1 MFQNISKDF
10 EENQNLDE
18 DVELNRK
25 TRIKEILEN
34 NLTKKQ
40 IILYIISF
48 MLSFVCIGGDSD
60 LAPFGIAVITAV
72 LSNCRPIGML
82 SIITI
87 IGTWVAFGGQS
98 VLSFVLTLLI
108 LLVGILIKP
117 PRYDEDSNEKRK
129 LGFRIFFSCI
139 VVKFG
144 MLIIQSFAKY
154 DALLI
159 YDMLLVT
166 IYSISAFVFYKIFV
180 NSITVLTNIGSKQ
193 AYSVEEVMGA
203 SLLIAIAITA
213 LGDTSIFGF
222 SLRNI
227 LCILIVLIMG
237 WKNGILVGAS
247 SGVTIGAVIGIIA
260 DGEPML
266 IATYAISGMIAG
278 IFSKF
283 GKFGVILGFII
294 GNVIL
299 SYVANGNTA
308 DLIVFQEILIASIGL
323 LAVPKN
329 IKINIQD
336 MYPSTPLLPETLD
349 RNLEENQDTIYR
361 LNSMSETISQIAKT
375 YKEAAATIVDEKEL
389 QKQELKN
396 LKIFQKE
403 LENNLEGLEEN
414 ILFDD
419 LYFQDET
426 LQDET
431 FQDETLQDE
440 KYQEEFQNRHGNSI
454 IEDIFKTLLNKEEI
468 QKQDLIN
475 IFAKHN
481 NYILGLETEE
491 DTEKSSND
499 LISNKIINK
508 QIEKDIMQIVKAIN
522 DAYRVSKLSFIWK
535 KKIDE
540 NKKVVS
546 SQLEEVSKAI
556 GNLANEIE
564 ENTKIEGK
572 DEFEAEKASIKLL
585 LEQRDI
591 QIKNINIKE
600 MKNGRKQVTLYTDTC
615 KDVDKP
621 LCDIKKMSKSVSK
634 VIGQEV
640 MLQKQECGIRL
651 NRPNC
656 SYEFISQDTQKI
668 SIGVAKATKEES
680 KISGDTSIQTRLEDG
695 KYLLAI
701 SDGMGSGPKARKN
714 SKMAIAM
721 LEKLLSSG
729 FDKDTSLRLINST
742 LNMAE
747 DGEMYSTLDI
757 SILDLYAH
765 KLEFIKNGAC
775 PTFIKNRRNVEILKS
790 ISLPTGIMDD
800 IDLVV
805 YDKDLNDGDIIVMCS
820 DGIIESTTQYTNKEL
835 WVQFLLEELETEDS
849 QKIADIILKEAIDN
863 CYGKPK
869 DDMTVM
875 VAKISKITE

>member
-10 EENQNLDE
+10 EDDQNLNE
-18 DVELNRK
+18 DVELNKK

-34 NLTKKQ
+34 SFTKKQ

-48 MLSFVCIGGDSD
+48 MLSFVCIGGESN
-60 LAPFGIAVITAV
+60 LAPFGIAVIASV
-72 LSNCRPIGML
+72 LSNCKPIGIL
-82 SIITI
+82 SIITMV
-87 IGTWVAFGGQS
+87 GTGIAFGGQS
-98 VLSFVLTLLI
+98 VLYFALTLLV
-108 LLVGILIKP
+108 LLAGILIKP
-117 PRYDEDSNEKRK
+117 PRYEEDANEKRK
-129 LGFRIFFSCI
+129 LGFRVFFSCI
-139 VVKFG
+139 SIQIL
-144 MLIIQSFAKY
+144 MLIFQGF
-154 DALLI
+154 DAILI
-159 YDMLLVT
+159 YDILLAT
-166 IYSISAFVFYKIFV
+166 IYSVCAFVFYKIFV

-203 SLLIAIAITA
+203 SLLIAIAITS

-260 DGEPML
+260 DAEPTL
-266 IATYAISGMIAG
+266 VATYAISGMIAG

-283 GKFGVILGFII
+283 GKIGVILGFII
-294 GNVIL
+294 GNIIL
-299 SYVANGNTA
+299 SYVANGNTSN
-308 DLIVFQEILIASIGL
+308 LIVFQEILIASIGL

-336 MYPSTPLLPETLD
+336 MYPATPLLPETFD
-349 RNLEENQDTIYR
+349 RNLEENKDTIYR
-361 LNSMSETISQIAKT
+361 LNSMSETISQIART

-389 QKQELKN
+389 QKQELEN

-419 LYFQDET
+419 LYFQDEVNT
-426 LQDET
+426 DEYGRTNTT
-431 FQDETLQDE
+431 FNEE
-440 KYQEEFQNRHGNSI
+440 KANGMQNTI
-454 IEDIFKTLLNKEEI
+454 IEDIFNILLNKEEI
-468 QKQDLIN
+468 DKQDLIKVFEN
-475 IFAKHN
+475 HN
-481 NYILGLETEE
+481 NYILGFDQENTE
-491 DTEKSSND
+491 
-499 LISNKIINK
+499 
-508 QIEKDIMQIVKAIN
+508 IEKDVMQMVKAIN

-556 GNLANEIE
+556 ENLASEME
-564 ENTKIEGK
+564 ENAKVE
-572 DEFEAEKASIKLL
+572 ESSEYEAEKEEIRVL
-585 LEQRDI
+585 LEQRSI
-591 QIKNINIKE
+591 QIKNIRIKK
-600 MKNGRKQVTLYTDTC
+600 MKSGRIQVTLYTDIC
-615 KDVDKP
+615 KNVDKP
-621 LCDIKKMSKSVSK
+621 VCDIKKMSKAISK
-634 VIGQEV
+634 AIGQEV
-640 MLQKQECGIRL
+640 ILQKQECGLRL
-651 NRPNC
+651 NKPTC
-656 SYEFISQDTQKI
+656 SYEFISDDIQKI
-668 SIGVAKATKEES
+668 SIGVAKITKADS
-680 KISGDTSIQTRLEDG
+680 KISGDTSVQTRLEDG

-701 SDGMGSGPKARKN
+701 SDGMGSGQKARKN

-757 SILDLYAH
+757 SILDLYAK

-775 PTFIKNRRNVEILKS
+775 PTFIKNKRNVEILKS
-790 ISLPTGIMDD
+790 ISLPTGIMND

-820 DGIIESTTQYTNKEL
+820 DGILESTTQYTNKEL
-835 WVQFLLEELETEDS
+835 WLQFLLEEIQTEDS

-875 VAKISKITE
+875 VAKISSSQLETN